1 MRKYT
6 CKGIKNKGGKEMAK
20 KGADLLITLT
30 HHESDPNNV
39 TIALTMG
46 WEAAKKGLDVELVL
60 LSNGVYVV
68 AKDYPKYMDIG
79 EPFKPVSELL
89 DLYRE
94 AGGKIKVCTSCMK
107 HNRVEPEDLIDGC
120 EMITAVDVVDSIMA
134 AEKTLQLN

>member
-1 MRKYT
+1 
-6 CKGIKNKGGKEMAK
+6 MAE

-46 WEAAKKGLDVELVL
+46 WEAAKRGLDVQLVL

-89 DLYRE
+89 QLYQE

-107 HNRVEPEDLIDGC
+107 HNRVEEEDLIAGC
-120 EMITAVDVVDSIMA
+120 EMITAGDVVTSLMA
-134 AEKTLQLN
+134 AKKSLQLN